1 MAALEDRIRHLMAEE
16 TAGLH
21 VPPDLGLRVMRSA
34 RRRRRR
40 SVLAALATTVA
51 VAGAAPFYLAAVAGS
66 GPAPIVTE
74 TPPPPPAVDD
84 LPPTGR
90 PTQKD
95 LGDLGDGKAFGHVK
109 VGYLPEGLRWQNWSV
124 DFGDSYSTGYD
135 YKGDKHGFYCVQIY
149 VFEDEA
155 VLEVD
160 DRISIHRQEGEG
172 QEVVIGDRT
181 GYMVVQNVGED
192 GMKGTP
198 TLFLDMGE
206 RRRAEISFSPVYAKD
221 LRTSEAVDREL
232 RKIAEGLT
240 STD

>member
-1 MAALEDRIRHLMAEE
+1 MAALEERIRHLMAEE
-16 TAGLH
+16 TAGLYA
-21 VPPDLGLRVMRSA
+21 PPDLGLRVMRSA
-34 RRRRRR
+34 KRKRRRR
-40 SVLAALATTVA
+40 SVLAALAATVA
-51 VAGAAPFYLAAVAGS
+51 VAGAAPLYLATATGS
-66 GPAPIVTE
+66 EPTPIVIE
-74 TPPPPPAVDD
+74 TPSPPAIDD

-109 VGYLPEGLRWQNWSV
+109 VGYLPEGLRWQKWSL
-124 DFGDSYSTGYD
+124 DFGDRYSTSYD

-160 DRISIHRQEGEG
+160 DRISVHRQEGEG
-172 QEVVIGDRT
+172 QEVRIGDRT

-192 GMKGTP
+192 GGNGTP

-206 RRRAEISFSPVYAKD
+206 RRRAEISFSPAYVKD

-232 RKIAEGLT
+232 REIAEGLT